1 MNGEGEETP
10 DCEFFSPPSG
20 GQGLARCV
28 ISVRPGKSILARFC
42 DNCQVRAIRQGA
54 HCRHLRF
61 VSVAHIGVLGQT
73 RVKARL
79 HCARRGYQR
88 IRLSRCA
95 RCPDYEEVRETSLA
109 IERNEMCDQEPS
121 CVTRARYY

>member
-61 VSVAHIGVLGQT
+61 GSVAHIGLLGQT

-79 HCARRGYQR
+79 HCSFSCWGFRRYAREAASRDPL
-88 IRLSRCA
+88 RLPTTKR
-95 RCPDYEEVRETSLA
+95 
-109 IERNEMCDQEPS
+109 
-121 CVTRARYY
+121 